1 MDRKLDR
8 KTDGRAKIFSLDQDD
23 LWIEAL
29 VPGDTGM
36 GPSESISFQVS
47 SIAHVRS
54 LGEKH
59 TVIVLNN
66 GPEITLALAKQ
77 DFMDRMDSGEAGE
90 TLDLKSV
97 SVIEDKGELMKRLRT
112 EFKEAQ
118 EMAKHAEF
126 NKLTFTAFV
135 RAPQQKEFVE
145 FTFTGADVLPDKIS
159 EGGSIMGGQALTF
172 VMRRPAKGPF
182 EGGQFMIETTL
193 EEFHAMCKTA
203 REKSEN
209 RLDLREYSM
218 RKGTLTSEERA
229 AQGLPLKRGP
239 QP

>member
-8 KTDGRAKIFSLDQDD
+8 KLDGKAKIFSLDQDD

-29 VPGDTGM
+29 VPAEAGM

-47 SIAHVRS
+47 SIAHVKS

-59 TVIVLNN
+59 TVIALNN
-66 GPEITLALAKQ
+66 GPEITLSIAKQ
-77 DFMDRMDSGEAGE
+77 DFMERMNSGEAGE
-90 TLDLKSV
+90 TLDLKAV
-97 SVIEDKGELMKRLRT
+97 SVTEDKNELMKRLRT

-118 EMAKHAEF
+118 ELAKHAEF
-126 NKLTFTAFV
+126 NKFTFTAFV

-145 FTFTGADVLPDKIS
+145 FTFSGADVYPDKIS

-172 VMRRPAKGPF
+172 VMRRPGKGPF
-182 EGGQFMIETTL
+182 EGGQFMIETTI
-193 EEFHAMCKTA
+193 EEFNAMCRMA
-203 REKSEN
+203 RDKSEN

-229 AQGLPLKRGP
+229 ARDVPLKRGP